1 MTYDKAAQLRGMLEN
16 GRQIKLV
23 GAHTP
28 VSARLVERHDF
39 DGVWASGL
47 EISTSHCVPDAG
59 ILTMTEMLEAA
70 RAMNEA
76 ISLPV
81 VSDCDTGFG
90 DTRNVVHMMHRYEAA
105 GIAAVCIEDKQFPKL
120 NSFLDGNQDLAP
132 IDQFQEKIASAK
144 AAQNSPTM
152 MVIARIEA
160 FIAGRDLKEALKRAH
175 CYAEAGADAI
185 LIHSK
190 QKTPDQVISF
200 AEAWRSRLPLVV
212 VPTTYYHTSDT
223 ELQRA
228 GANVIIYANHVMRAA
243 VKAMDETLTTLKA
256 SHSTACIEETI
267 APLSNLFELQNM
279 TDVVTEPQP
288 LLQAMKGA

>member
-1 MTYDKAAQLRGMLEN
+1 MSSDKAAQLREMLEN
-16 GRQIKLV
+16 GRLVKLV

-28 VSARLVERHDF
+28 VSARLVERHGF

-70 RAMNEA
+70 RAMNEV
-76 ISLPV
+76 IDLPV

-120 NSFLDGNQDLAP
+120 NSFLEGSQDLAP
-132 IDQFQEKIASAK
+132 IELFQEKIAAAK
-144 AAQNSPTM
+144 AAQTSPTM

-175 CYAEAGADAI
+175 SYADAGADAI

-190 QKTPDQVISF
+190 EKKPDEVISF
-200 AEAWRSRLPLVV
+200 AKAWRSQLPLVV

-223 ELQRA
+223 ELQSA
-228 GANVIIYANHVMRAA
+228 GANAIIYANHVMRAA
-243 VKAMDETLTTLKA
+243 VKAMDDTLTILKA
-256 SHSTACIEETI
+256 SHSTACIEKSI
-267 APLSNLFELQNM
+267 APLHELFELQHM
-279 TDVVTEPQP
+279 SDVVSKTRPSLETI
-288 LLQAMKGA
+288 KGA